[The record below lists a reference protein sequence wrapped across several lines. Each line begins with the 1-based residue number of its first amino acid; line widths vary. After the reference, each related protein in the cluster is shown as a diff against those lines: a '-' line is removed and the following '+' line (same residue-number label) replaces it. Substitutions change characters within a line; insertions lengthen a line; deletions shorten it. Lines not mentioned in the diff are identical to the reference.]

1 VASKNV
7 IDILIKA
14 TNQTKQGLTEP
25 IKDLDTL
32 QKAAGKIGP
41 AFTAASAAAAVA
53 LGIMLKRS
61 IDAADAVKQMSD
73 RSGASAEFLSAMG
86 HAAEQSD
93 TSLESLGLGAKE
105 INELLAAANS
115 GVPEAAEQF
124 KAYGIEIK
132 NADGSLKSME
142 QILPEVSDLVAG
154 AGSAAEKSA
163 IAAQFFGKKVGP
175 ELVPLLQSGSR
186 GLADMTTEAKAL
198 GLVISDETATA
209 AAQFNDDLDKLS
221 GAQRGFAN
229 IANGELAPALSAVS
243 GYFVQVVKDSDAWKV
258 AAQALGSTLS
268 VLIKAVATLGAAAVQ
283 TFSTI
288 GNGLAGIG
296 SAIASAAS
304 GDFGGAK
311 TALNAMTAEI
321 AAGWRD
327 IGKIWSAEIPKEA
340 EAGAE
345 RVKVANVKAIEEMQK
360 ARAKAAEE
368 ARRMEERN
376 NAAALAT
383 IEAIHSEWERLHLS
397 RLRQLEI
404 ERDAELAKLDA
415 IQGREGE
422 VALARMQV
430 LENFNARKLQ
440 LDEEEAQR
448 EAEKK
453 AADEL
458 KYQTALQQIETRRL
472 AEEQAHKEQI
482 EAIRETIDYGGS
494 LTTGLVAG
502 MTTFT
507 DKSIAGNKK
516 IQKSMENMWQGFRDA
531 LLRALIYKA
540 AQETVS
546 WATTLVAAKFG
557 AAKLAAIWA
566 PAATASAIATAGGTA
581 AAAPIAIAGSLVAT
595 EAVFAAATGQ
605 AHSGMEN
612 IPREGSWVLQR
623 GERVVQPEQNV
634 LLSQFLETWKQN
646 GAAPAAKVPNI
657 TLTVDGREF
666 ARIISEMGEDGRLTL
681 PTKVIRG

>member
-93 TSLESLGLGAKE
+93 TSLESLGRGAKE
-105 INELLAAANS
+105 LNELLAAANS

-258 AAQALGSTLS
+258 AAQALGSALS

-288 GNGLAGIG
+288 GKGLAGIG

-345 RVKVANVKAIEEMQK
+345 RVKVANIKAMRDVAAERKKLEE
-360 ARAKAAEE
+360 EE
-368 ARRMEERN
+368 ARQRK
-376 NAAALAT
+376 AAQD
-383 IEAIHSEWERLHLS
+383 HLQGLIDKHNELTLT
-397 RLRQLEI
+397 RVQNLEI
-404 ERDAELAKLDA
+404 ELQAELEKINTLRLSEDEREKAK
-415 IQGREGE
+415 
-422 VALARMQV
+422 ALT
-430 LENFNARKLQ
+430 LENFAIRKKQ
-440 LDEEEAQR
+440 IEDEEAAEAQR
-448 EAEKK
+448 LHEEEISRIQREIEA
-453 AADEL
+453 DM
-458 KYQTALQQIETRRL
+458 RG
-472 AEEQAHKEQI
+472 KEQL
-482 EAIRETIDYGGS
+482 RVQQQRDHQTRIDQTNEVINQGNS
-494 LTTGLVAG
+494 MTSGLAAG
-502 MTTFT
+502 MRTFT

-516 IQKSMENMWQGFRDA
+516 IERSFENMFETWKDSFIGA
-531 LLRALIYKA
+531 VINSA
-540 AQETVS
+540 ATQ
-546 WATTLVAAKFG
+546 AVAALASSI
-557 AAKLAAIWA
+557 AAMWA
-566 PAATASAIATAGGTA
+566 PAATGSAVATGGTSAITGSAALATAVAGTQSAMVA
-581 AAAPIAIAGSLVAT
+581 AVQGV
-595 EAVFAAATGQ
+595 
-605 AHSGMEN
+605 AHSGLPRV
-612 IPREGSWVLQR
+612 PREGTYLLAEDEAVLKKQDADQWR
-623 GERVVQPEQNV
+623 AGGFSGDQTIIVNLDGEPILKAVQKGSRN
-634 LLSQFLETWKQN
+634 
-646 GAAPAAKVPNI
+646 
-657 TLTVDGREF
+657 
-666 ARIISEMGEDGRLTL
+666 GRLTIDARSV
-681 PTKVIRG
+681 KS